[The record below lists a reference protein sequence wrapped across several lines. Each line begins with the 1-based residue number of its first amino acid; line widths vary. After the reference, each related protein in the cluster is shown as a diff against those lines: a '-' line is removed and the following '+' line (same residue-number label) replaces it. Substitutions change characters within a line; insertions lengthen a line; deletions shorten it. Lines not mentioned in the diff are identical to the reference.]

1 MMSPTNPSRPAKL
14 TAAPASTAARPSMAS
29 RHAPTF
35 MPSAWAVSSP
45 SAMMLS
51 LARRKQRRGEAR
63 HDVNG
68 GPRRSSMSTPAK
80 PPTRNADEPM

>member
-45 SAMMLS
+45 SAMMFS
-51 LARRKQRRGEAR
+51 LPAASRAAAR
-63 HDVNG
+63 
-68 GPRRSSMSTPAK
+68 PA
-80 PPTRNADEPM
+80 TM